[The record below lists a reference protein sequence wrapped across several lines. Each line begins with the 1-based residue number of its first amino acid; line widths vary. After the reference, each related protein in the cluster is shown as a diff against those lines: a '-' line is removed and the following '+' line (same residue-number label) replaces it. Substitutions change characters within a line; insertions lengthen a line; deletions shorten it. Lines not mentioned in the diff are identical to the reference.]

1 METRRSGPL
10 VDQQFYGWNESQ
22 PTRRQG
28 IHPIGLLTASSH
40 SFPLILQKPLTCAH
54 LRMHQPLPKTSSHSE
69 HDNCRSDPTISL
81 PSLTDYTRPARN
93 RQRTSSIATHI
104 PSLTTTSSLVPSF

>member
-28 IHPIGLLTASSH
+28 THPTGLPTASSH

-54 LRMHQPLPKTSSHSE
+54 LRMHQLLPMTSSHSE

-81 PSLTDYTRPARN
+81 PSLTDYTRLARN
-93 RQRTSSIATHI
+93 RQRNSSDAT
-104 PSLTTTSSLVPSF
+104 PTPLSTTTLNLVPSF